1 MLLASGVPIE
11 FVVQENSKD
20 YLDML
25 NSFLD
30 LTAKIILPNGESILL
45 STEVAPVNYYLNR
58 LILHVDVLL
67 NDTLITAS
75 KDMQKYKAYMET
87 Y

>member
-30 LTAKIILPNGESILL
+30 LTGKIILPNDESILL

-67 NDTLITAS
+67 NDTFITTS
-75 KDMQKYKAYMET
+75 KDM
-87 Y
+87 

>member
-67 NDTLITAS
+67 NDTFITTS
-75 KDMQKYKAYMET
+75 KDM
-87 Y
+87 

>member
-30 LTAKIILPNGESILL
+30 LTGKIILPNGESILL

-67 NDTLITAS
+67 NDTFITTS
-75 KDMQKYKAYMET
+75 KDM
-87 Y
+87 

>member
-67 NDTLITAS
+67 NDTLITNN
-75 KDMQKYKAYMET
+75 KYV
-87 Y
+87 